1 MGEARVA
8 ERDRGTPRVAVVG
21 AGRWGRNHVRNYA
34 EMGALAGIVDHHEG
48 RAEEIALAHGVP
60 ALTFDEALADRSIDA
75 FAFALPPSQNLP
87 LGLRAL
93 ESGKHLFV
101 EKPLAL
107 STRDGETLCRAADRL
122 GRRLMVG
129 HILQYHP
136 AFTALAGLVRAGRL
150 GRILSITSTRL
161 DLGRVRREEDAM
173 WALAPHDV
181 SMILALVG
189 EEPVR
194 VAASGGFHTHPD
206 IADTTCLELLFRD
219 GLRAEI
225 RSSWLHPTK
234 EQRLAVIGSDAMAVF
249 DDREPW
255 PTKLV
260 LHRYELTESGASPV
274 LRRYDPVPVAVP
286 EGEPLKA
293 ECLHFLHSIRTAA
306 RPLTDGWE
314 GLRVLDVLE
323 RASGALASARGLVP
337 EAASIPRPLRA
348 GAA

>member
-1 MGEARVA
+1 MGEAGVA
-8 ERDRGTPRVAVVG
+8 ERGGGMPRVAVVG

-34 EMGALAGIVDHHEG
+34 EIGALAAIVDRHAG
-48 RAEEIALAHGVP
+48 RAEEIALAHAVP
-60 ALTFDEALADRSIDA
+60 ALTFDEALADLSIDA
-75 FAFALPPSQNLP
+75 FVFALPPSQNVP

-93 ESGKHLFV
+93 EAGKHLFV

-136 AFTALAGLVRAGRL
+136 AFTALVHLVRAGGL

-181 SMILALVG
+181 SMILALV
-189 EEPVR
+189 EAAPIR
-194 VAASGGFHTHPD
+194 VSASGGFHTHPE
-206 IADTTCLELLFRD
+206 IADTTSLELLFPG

-234 EQRLAVIGSDAMAVF
+234 EQRLAVVGSDAMAVF

-255 PTKLV
+255 PAKLL
-260 LHRYELTESGASPV
+260 LHRYELIESGASPV
-274 LRRYDPVPVAVP
+274 LHRHDPVPVAVQ
-286 EGEPLKA
+286 EGEPLRA
-293 ECLHFLHSIRTAA
+293 ECLHFLHSIRTGA

-314 GLRVLDVLE
+314 GVRVLDVLE
-323 RASGALASARGLVP
+323 RASAALASTDAVPPAGASARP
-337 EAASIPRPLRA
+337 ARA